1 MIRVGLSSQA
11 LLTRSPS
18 EVLALAKA
26 AGLDG
31 VEWAGEAHV
40 PTGDGAAQD
49 RLLMD
54 TLRAGLTVASI
65 ASLYRVTPG
74 AEQGLGFE
82 SLLAGAVRL
91 QAPVLRVYAGAL
103 PAARLS
109 PAEREALRGEL
120 SRLGDLA
127 GKRGV
132 TICLSLGRNTSLDNY
147 AAAIGVVE
155 GAAHPFVRLAWEPLP
170 GVEAAKATAALES
183 AARGV
188 GLLLAKR
195 SDRDGKGGPL
205 SEEGEAWRLRLEAY
219 RRGEGDPS
227 MSRFVL
233 LGRVGEDDEGRL
245 REDAAF
251 LRSLA

>member
-11 LLTRSPS
+11 LLTKSPS

-49 RLLMD
+49 RVLME
-54 TLRAGLTVASI
+54 TLRAGLTVASLS
-65 ASLYRVTPG
+65 SLYRATPG

-103 PAARLS
+103 PSERLA
-109 PAEREALRGEL
+109 PAEREGLQGEL
-120 SRLGDLA
+120 RRLGDLA
-127 GKRGV
+127 GARGV
-132 TICLSLGRNTSLDNY
+132 TVCLSLGRNTSLDGY
-147 AAAIGVVE
+147 AAAAAMVG

-195 SDRDGKGGPL
+195 SDREGRGGPL
-205 SEEGEAWRLRLEAY
+205 SEEGEAWRRRLEAY
-219 RRGEGDPS
+219 RSGEGDPS

-233 LGRVGEDDEGRL
+233 LGRLGEDDEGRL

-251 LRSLA
+251 IRSLA